1 MELDVKKNLDFM
13 GMRNFSVVLNG
24 SLMKSRVDFDDESLE
39 HDRPLQGQSPYLVNA
54 GLFYQS
60 PKLGLTVGV
69 LYNRIGKRIVGI
81 GRSDMSGGGSLDN
94 DIPDM
99 YEMPRNLDVVVS
111 KSFGKHWELKFNAKD
126 LLNEKVQFAQ
136 FEIRE
141 RRRCGVPQANHQT
154 VHGGTDVLAERDGQI
169 LSESQKFVRV
179 LPSEKI
185 VEVKSTFLIK

>member
-1 MELDVKKNLDFM
+1 MKKNLDFM

-81 GRSDMSGGGSLDN
+81 GLQR
-94 DIPDM
+94 
-99 YEMPRNLDVVVS
+99 YER
-111 KSFGKHWELKFNAKD
+111 GRQH
-126 LLNEKVQFAQ
+126 
-136 FEIRE
+136 
-141 RRRCGVPQANHQT
+141 
-154 VHGGTDVLAERDGQI
+154 
-169 LSESQKFVRV
+169 
-179 LPSEKI
+179 
-185 VEVKSTFLIK
+185 

>member
-54 GLFYQS
+54 GIFYQS

-81 GRSDMSGGGSLDN
+81 GRSDMSVGGSIDN

-99 YEMPRNLDVVVS
+99 YEMPRNALDVVVS

-136 FEIRE
+136 FPKFE
-141 RRRCGVPQANHQT
+141 N
-154 VHGGTDVLAERDGQI
+154 GGDVVSRKQI
-169 LSESQKFVRV
+169 TKQFTAGRMFSLSVTAKF
-179 LPSEKI
+179 
-185 VEVKSTFLIK
+185 

>member
-81 GRSDMSGGGSLDN
+81 GRSDMSVGGSIDN

-99 YEMPRNLDVVVS
+99 YEMPRNALDVVVS
-111 KSFGKHWELKFNAKD
+111 KSFGKHWELNSTP
-126 LLNEKVQFAQ
+126 
-136 FEIRE
+136 RTCST
-141 RRRCGVPQANHQT
+141 RRCSSPNSRNSRTEAMWCPASKSPNSSR
-154 VHGGTDVLAERDGQI
+154 RDGC
-169 LSESQKFVRV
+169 SR
-179 LPSEKI
+179 
-185 VEVKSTFLIK
+185 

>member
-1 MELDVKKNLDFM
+1 MKKNLDFM

-81 GRSDMSGGGSLDN
+81 GRSDMSVGGSIDN

-99 YEMPRNLDVVVS
+99 YEMPRNSLDLTVGQRLC
-111 KSFGKHWELKFNAKD
+111 KWREAKAAARD
-126 LLNEKVQFAQ
+126 LLGDAVRFMQFPR
-136 FEIRE
+136 FRDSEGVVHE
-141 RRRCGVPQANHQT
+141 RSQT
-154 VHGGTDVLAERDGQI
+154 TKRYYPGRSFS
-169 LSESQKFVRV
+169 LS
-179 LPSEKI
+179 LTA
-185 VEVKSTFLIK
+185 TF